1 MKAYIKTI
9 ILIALGLAVLIP
21 LASTFPDGLETVAE
35 TVNIEEY
42 ETMWPGLMPDYSI
55 SMIENSYVSTF
66 FAGMLGTLM
75 VLAVAFFV
83 GKAMAVK
90 RRHR

>member
-1 MKAYIKTI
+1 M
-9 ILIALGLAVLIP
+9 ILIALGLVVLIP
-21 LASTFPDGLETVAE
+21 FASTFPDGLETVAE
-35 TVNIEEY
+35 TINIEEY
-42 ETMWPGLMPDYSI
+42 ETMWPSLMPDYSI

-83 GKAMAVK
+83 GEAMAVK
-90 RRHR
+90 RRPR